1 MNNTKPHISI
11 VAAVGRDHLGRNVL
25 GKDNQL
31 LWAIPDDLKRF
42 KGLTMDHPVI
52 MGRKTYESIV
62 ALRGKP
68 LLGRTNIVVTRDP
81 DYRGPST
88 AGNVVIVKSI
98 PEAIERAKN
107 VEGEELFIIGGA
119 QIYEEALPL
128 VDKLY
133 LTIIDDE
140 KEGDTYF
147 PSYQDTFTKVIS
159 EETHEWNGLK
169 YTWID
174 LER

>member
-1 MNNTKPHISI
+1 MNRPHISI
-11 VAAVGRDHLGRNVL
+11 VAAVGRDREGRPVL

-31 LWAIPDDLKRF
+31 LWRIPDDLKRF
-42 KGLTMDHPVI
+42 KRLTSGHPVI
-52 MGRKTYESIV
+52 MGRKTYES
-62 ALRGKP
+62 LGTP
-68 LLGRTNIVVTRDP
+68 LPNRTNIVVTHDP
-81 DYRGPST
+81 AYKGPST
-88 AGNVVIVKSI
+88 RGNVVVVTSI
-98 PEAIERAKN
+98 EEAIERAKN
-107 VEGEELFIIGGA
+107 VEGEELFVIGGA
-119 QIYEEALPL
+119 QIYEAALPF

-133 LTIIDDE
+133 LTIINDE
-140 KEGDTYF
+140 QEGDTYF

>member
-1 MNNTKPHISI
+1 MNRPHISI
-11 VAAVGRDHLGRNVL
+11 VAAVGRDREGRPVL

-31 LWAIPDDLKRF
+31 LWRIPDDLKRF
-42 KGLTMDHPVI
+42 KRLTSGHPVI
-52 MGRKTYESIV
+52 MGRKTYES
-62 ALRGKP
+62 LGTP
-68 LLGRTNIVVTRDP
+68 LPNRTNIVVTHDP
-81 DYRGPST
+81 AYKGPST
-88 AGNVVIVKSI
+88 RGNVVVVTSI
-98 PEAIERAKN
+98 EEAIERAKN
-107 VEGEELFIIGGA
+107 VEGEELFVIGGA
-119 QIYEEALPL
+119 QIYEAALPF

-140 KEGDTYF
+140 QEGDTYF